1 MIRWLISVA
10 IHLGANAI
18 ALWLADLI
26 LDDLHIEWSAFIM
39 AVAIFTLVEVLAEP
53 LLTKIALSSMPA
65 LRGSVAL
72 IATFVGLLVTDLV
85 SDGLNIERRHH
96 VDPGH
101 DHRLARRPARRHHPA
116 DDLPQ
121 EGRRRRAGP
130 PQRRRRHDVQA
141 LSSAATAR

>member
-1 MIRWLISVA
+1 MICS
-10 IHLGANAI
+10 
-18 ALWLADLI
+18 
-26 LDDLHIEWSAFIM
+26 IEWSAFIM

-53 LLTKIALSSMPA
+53 LLTKIALGSVPA

-85 SDGLNIERRHH
+85 SDGLNI
-96 VDPGH
+96 VGATTWI
-101 DHRLARRPARRHHPA
+101 LATIIVWLGGLLAGII
-116 DDLPQ
+116 LPMIFLE

-141 LSSAATAR
+141 LSAAATAR